1 MTRTGS
7 KDATSGTW
15 LIHFII
21 FPFLFKFFLNVANEN
36 ELTEPDPVDD
46 NDNDNEDENENN
58 QNIDIVRINNDKNAE
73 KVEEEKSDNER
84 RTLHSKSESCLQNL
98 KKVPNENLG
107 KVLKE
112 IETLSRS
119 SSWESKVRYCDHK
132 KG

>member
-1 MTRTGS
+1 MINS
-7 KDATSGTW
+7 FHHF
-15 LIHFII
+15 LITVI
-21 FPFLFKFFLNVANEN
+21 VANEN
-36 ELTEPDPVDD
+36 ENEITKPESDD
-46 NDNDNEDENENN
+46 NNDNENN

-73 KVEEEKSDNER
+73 KEEEEEVEEKEKSDNGR

-107 KVLKE
+107 KILKE
-112 IETLSRS
+112 IEILSRS